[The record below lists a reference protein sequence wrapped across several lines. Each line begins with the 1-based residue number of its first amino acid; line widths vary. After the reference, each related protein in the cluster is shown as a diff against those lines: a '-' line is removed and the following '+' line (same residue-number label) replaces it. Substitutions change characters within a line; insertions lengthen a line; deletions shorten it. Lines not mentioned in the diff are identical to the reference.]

1 MCFGALGL
9 VVGGAEEET
18 LRRRAESLPPPAAAD
33 GFHQFSNEKRE
44 NLQSDSNVSRSVY
57 YV

>member
-18 LRRRAESLPPPAAAD
+18 LRRRAESLPPLAAAD